1 MAANAKSIIFGDLS
15 RYFVRIAGGIRFE
28 RSDDFAFQN
37 DLVSFKVIVRLDGA
51 LVDANGI
58 KLFQNSAT

>member
-1 MAANAKSIIFGDLS
+1 MTNASLA
-15 RYFVRIAGGIRFE
+15 IARKLKDSAGQ
-28 RSDDFAFQN
+28 RSDEFAFQN
-37 DLVSFKVIVRLDGA
+37 DLVSFRAIIRLDGA